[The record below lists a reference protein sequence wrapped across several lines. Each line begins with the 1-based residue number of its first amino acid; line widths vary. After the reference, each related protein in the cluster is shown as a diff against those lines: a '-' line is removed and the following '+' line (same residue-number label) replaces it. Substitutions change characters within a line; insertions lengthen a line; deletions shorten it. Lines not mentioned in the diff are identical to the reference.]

1 MKGWDEELA
10 KIEICECGEKSI
22 ADAVAIFQNTD
33 LPYKKAKKLVTG
45 CDKTCCRQPL
55 QKLFDMT
62 YFGEFDLQEIV
73 RLIEI
78 RNNRLKQ
85 MLEDIVTN

>member
-10 KIEICECGEKSI
+10 KTLICECGDKTI
-22 ADAVAIFQNTD
+22 GDAVLIFQNTD

-62 YFGEFDLQEIV
+62 YFGEFDLCEIV

>member
-1 MKGWDEELA
+1 VKGWDDALA
-10 KIEICECGEKSI
+10 ATLICECGDKSV
-22 ADAVAIFQNTD
+22 ADAVAIFQSTD

-62 YFGEFDLQEIV
+62 YFGEFDLPEIV
-73 RLIEI
+73 RLINI
-78 RNNRLKQ
+78 RNDRLKQ
-85 MLEDIVTN
+85 LLEDITN

>member
-10 KIEICECGEKSI
+10 KTLVCDCGEKTI
-22 ADAVAIFQNTD
+22 AEAVAIFQNTD

-45 CDKTCCRQPL
+45 CDRTCCRQPL

-62 YFGEFDLQEIV
+62 YFGEFDLTEIV
-73 RLIEI
+73 RLINI
-78 RNNRLKQ
+78 RNDKLKQ
-85 MLEDIVTN
+85 LLEDITN

>member
-1 MKGWDEELA
+1 VKGWDEELS
-10 KIEICECGEKSI
+10 KTVLCECSGKTIGE
-22 ADAVAIFQNTD
+22 AISVFQGTD
-33 LPYKKAKKLVTG
+33 LPYKKAKKLVTE

-62 YFGEFDLQEIV
+62 YFGEFDMPEIV

-85 MLEDIVTN
+85 LFEDIVPS